1 MSKFWVAGLAV
12 LLFAGTAR
20 ADEFVRSD
28 CRGLV
33 SASDGLSYER
43 PEHPVWYRRFWTGE
57 CGGLPI
63 YRCKPGS
70 PNWNDV
76 AGQMMSRAAPAAR
89 NAVRIK
95 ACKLGQMIG
104 YEWSRDKPIRR
115 IDTADLKAMLKLLN
129 ETPDV
134 SAGLDR
140 VDARVRE
147 LMGRPRR

>member
-12 LLFAGTAR
+12 LLSAGAAK
-20 ADEFVRSD
+20 ADEFVRPD
-28 CRGLV
+28 CRSLV
-33 SASDGLSYER
+33 SASDRLSYER
-43 PEHPVWYRRFWTGE
+43 AEHPVWYRRFWTGE
-57 CGGLPI
+57 CGGLPL

-76 AGQMMSRAAPAAR
+76 ASQMMSRAAPAAR
-89 NAVRIK
+89 NAVRLK
-95 ACKLGQMIG
+95 ACRLGQTIG
-104 YEWSRDKPIRR
+104 HEWSRDKPIRR